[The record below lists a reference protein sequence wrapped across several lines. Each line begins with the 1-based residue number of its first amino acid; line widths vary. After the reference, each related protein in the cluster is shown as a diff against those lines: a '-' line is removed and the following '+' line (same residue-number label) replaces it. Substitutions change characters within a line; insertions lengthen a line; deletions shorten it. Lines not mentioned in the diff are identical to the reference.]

1 MHKKNFYAYI
11 LTIIM
16 AVVYGQT
23 LAPDLTWANFGAD
36 GGDLITA
43 AATNGIAHPSG
54 YPLYLLIARGFQW
67 LPFKELAFRTN
78 LLSATFAILAVLL
91 TYLIL
96 AKKMEETLSE
106 HDTLLAAFF
115 GALSLG
121 LSPLFWSQAVITE
134 VYTLHLFFVVLL
146 TYLLIFYPEKKN
158 LQSFFAGLAISN
170 HVTAILFFP
179 TLYVLN
185 SWKGVAKKVEW
196 KDTLSK
202 SIFFL
207 LGASPYLLLPL
218 RAARNP
224 ILNWEN
230 PVNLQNFWYLV
241 SGRIYR
247 ASYLTDN
254 ASLVSEKLQQ
264 GSALLLEQFGLL
276 GLILGFIGLVLL
288 FQKSRFYG
296 LTLWVALASLGI
308 FFLYQAP
315 SAPLYLLPFFLVFSL
330 WGGMALGQGLAFLRA
345 KNVFLPSLLLLFF
358 AGNLLWR
365 TPRIWDMVDAS
376 RDSRAEDFIA
386 EVLDKAPQDAILFV
400 EGDQA
405 VFALWYGHY
414 ALGLR
419 PDLVVVA
426 DDLLGYDWYQA
437 SIRAHYPSLNL
448 PASFPWA
455 SAVISSNPERP
466 FCGVHFY
473 PPDHIDCFP
482 ASQ

>member
-1 MHKKNFYAYI
+1 MHRKNFLAFI

-23 LAPDLTWANFGAD
+23 LAPGLTWANFGAD
-36 GGDLITA
+36 GGDLIAA

-54 YPLYLLIARGFQW
+54 YPLYLLIARGFQL
-67 LPFKELAFRTN
+67 LPFKGLAFRTN
-78 LLSATFAILAVLL
+78 LLSATFATLTVLL

-96 AKKMEETLSE
+96 AKEMRKSQPG
-106 HDTLLAAFF
+106 HDDFLVAFF
-115 GALSLG
+115 GALSFG

-146 TYLLIFYPEKKN
+146 TYLLLFAPERKN
-158 LQSFFAGLAISN
+158 LQGFLVGLAVSN
-170 HVTAILFFP
+170 HLTATIFLPVIYAFNFR
-179 TLYVLN
+179 
-185 SWKGVAKKVEW
+185 GQAEKKKAW
-196 KDTLSK
+196 KDALFQT
-202 SIFFL
+202 IFFL
-207 LGASPYLLLPL
+207 FGASPYLVLPL

-230 PVNLQNFWYLV
+230 PVTWQNFLNLI

-247 ASYLTDN
+247 ASYLMGN
-254 ASLVSEKLQQ
+254 VSSIFEKLQQ
-264 GSALLLEQFGLL
+264 GSALLLEQFGLV
-276 GLILGFIGLVLL
+276 GLALGFAGLVFL
-288 FQKSRFYG
+288 FQKNRFYG
-296 LTLWVALASLGI
+296 LTLWLALALIGI

-315 SAPLYLLPFFLVFSL
+315 SAHLYLLPFFLVFSL
-330 WGGMALGQGLAFLRA
+330 WGGIALGQGLVFLRV
-345 KNVFLPSLLLLFF
+345 KNVFLPSLLLMFF

-376 RDSRAEDFIA
+376 RDTRAEDFLA
-386 EVLDKAPQDAILFV
+386 EVLDEAPQDAILFV

-426 DDLLGYDWYQA
+426 DDLLGYGWYQA

-448 PASFPWA
+448 PVSFPWA
-455 SAVISSNPERP
+455 SSVISSNPERP
-466 FCGVHFY
+466 FCGVHY
-473 PPDHIDCFP
+473 HPPDPIDCFP
-482 ASQ
+482 AGE